1 MNMLSLLRTL
11 GGLGVVLGLL
21 AGALWVVR
29 RYDVRLLG
37 RIGGGSAR
45 RLELVERLTVDAK
58 RSVALIRR
66 DGCEHLIFIDPAGAV
81 VVESGIPCGRPEQ
94 AEPEVRAGDSTL
106 NDTFSADQTT
116 SFGDVLQ
123 RVQTRF
129 GRPRGRGEV
138 GMIGARGAQP
148 HD

>member
-1 MNMLSLLRTL
+1 MDMLSLLRTL

-37 RIGGGSAR
+37 RIGGGAAR

-66 DGCEHLIFIDPAGAV
+66 DGFEHLIFIDPAGAV
-81 VVESGIPCGRPEQ
+81 IVESGIPCGKPEQ
-94 AEPEVRAGDSTL
+94 AETEARAGDPTL
-106 NDTFSADQTT
+106 DDPFLADQTT
-116 SFGDVLQ
+116 PFGDALQ
-123 RVQTRF
+123 RVQTGF
-129 GRPRGRGEV
+129 GHPRGRGEV

-148 HD
+148 YD

>member
-1 MNMLSLLRTL
+1 MDMLSLLRTL

-37 RIGGGSAR
+37 RIGGGAAR
-45 RLELVERLTVDAK
+45 RLKLVERLTVDAK

-66 DGCEHLIFIDPAGAV
+66 DGFEHLIFIDPAGAV
-81 VVESGIPCGRPEQ
+81 IVESGIPCGTPEQ
-94 AEPEVRAGDSTL
+94 AETEARAGDPTRDDPFL
-106 NDTFSADQTT
+106 ADPTT
-116 SFGDVLQ
+116 PFGNALQ
-123 RVQTRF
+123 RVQTGF

-138 GMIGARGAQP
+138 SMIGARGAQP